1 MQAVDSK
8 KRQLS
13 IGDIIRIAGFQAD
26 APYDTRELTIRLVA
40 EMSDPRVTHMVYGNT
55 LFIIDKGKGRYG
67 YMRALNADIAE
78 NFLESSK
85 KFTDVAYA
93 LGYDAL
99 VTQFSTP
106 SFLQIFRE
114 ISKAPPRE
122 QMGYKV
128 QQTSDGKYMVTF
140 ALGPRRQGEVK

>member
-8 KRQLS
+8 KQQLS
-13 IGDIIRIAGFQAD
+13 IGDIIRIAGFQSD
-26 APYDTRELTIRLVA
+26 SPYDTRELTIRLVA

-67 YMRALNADIAE
+67 YMRALNADTAE

-93 LGYDAL
+93 LGFDVL
-99 VTQFSTP
+99 MTQFSLP
-106 SFLQIFRE
+106 SFLQIFRA
-114 ISKAPPRE
+114 ISKNPPR
-122 QMGYKV
+122 QNMGYKV
-128 QQTSDGKYMVTF
+128 QETKSGKYLVTF
-140 ALGPRRQGEVK
+140 ALGPRRQGSA

>member
-8 KRQLS
+8 KQQLS
-13 IGDIIRIAGFQAD
+13 VGDIIRIAAFQTD
-26 APYDTRELTIRLVA
+26 TPYDLRELTIRLTA

-55 LFIIDKGKGRYG
+55 LFMIDKGKGRYG
-67 YMRALNADIAE
+67 YMRALNADTAE
-78 NFLESSK
+78 NFLEHGK
-85 KFTDVAYA
+85 KFADVAYA
-93 LGYDAL
+93 LGYDVL

-114 ISKAPPRE
+114 IAKAPPRK

-128 QQTSDGKYMVTF
+128 QETNRGKYMVTF